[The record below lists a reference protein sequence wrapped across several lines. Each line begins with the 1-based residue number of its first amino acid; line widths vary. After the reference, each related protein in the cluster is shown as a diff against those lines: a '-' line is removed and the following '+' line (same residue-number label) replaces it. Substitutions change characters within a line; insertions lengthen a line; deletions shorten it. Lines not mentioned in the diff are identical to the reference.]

1 MRLNE
6 LTAWQVKELLNKRE
20 VSAWEV
26 LSQTLEQISKLN
38 PKLNAFITLTE
49 KEALKQAELVDQ
61 KLSLKQPTGALA
73 GIPVALKDNLCTKGI
88 PTTCGSKILQN
99 FVPVYDATVVSK
111 LKQAE
116 AVIIGKT
123 NLDEFAM
130 GSSTENS
137 FFGPTRNPHNPEKV
151 PGGSSGGSACAVAS
165 NMTILALGSDTGGSV
180 RQPAAL
186 CGVVGLKPTY
196 GTVSRYG
203 LVAFASS
210 LDQIS
215 PFGKDVKDVAMLYAV
230 ISGPDPKDSTSLN
243 IEPTNYAETLG
254 KSDRK
259 FRVGVPK
266 EAFQAGLDQAVA
278 RAFSSSLET
287 MRNLGWKVEEISLSH
302 LDYSI
307 ATYYIVATA
316 EASSNLARYD
326 GVKYGYRSG
335 LYSTL
340 AEMYEKTRREG
351 FGAEVKRRIMLG
363 TYVLSAGY
371 YEAYYGKG
379 QKVRALIKQDFEEA
393 FKNFDIIVMPTSP
406 TVAFGLG
413 EKIEDPLAMYLSDIF
428 TTVANLAGIPAISI
442 PMGKSKQGLPIGLQI
457 LAPALREDL
466 IFEAAYNLEQ
476 SLSVAQ

>member
-6 LTAWQVKELLNKRE
+6 LTAWQVKELLSKRE
-20 VSAWEV
+20 VSAREV
-26 LSQTLEQISKLN
+26 LSQTLEQIKKLN
-38 PKLNAFITLTE
+38 PKLNAFITITE
-49 KEALKQAELVDQ
+49 KEALQQADLVDQ
-61 KLSLKQPTGALA
+61 KLSLQQSIGALA

-88 PTTCGSKILQN
+88 PTTCGSRMLQN
-99 FVPVYDATVVSK
+99 FVPVYDATVVAK

-116 AVIIGKT
+116 AIIIGKT

-137 FFGPTRNPHNPEKV
+137 FFGPTRNPHNLEKV

-165 NMTILALGSDTGGSV
+165 DMTILALGSDTGGSV

-215 PFGKDVKDVAMLYAV
+215 PFGKDVKDVALLYSV
-230 ISGPDPKDSTSLN
+230 ISGPDPKDSTSQN
-243 IEPTNYAETLG
+243 IEPRNYAETLS

-278 RAFSSSLET
+278 GAFSGSLEV
-287 MRNLGWKVEEISLSH
+287 MRKLGWKVEEISLSH

-326 GVKYGYRSG
+326 GVKYGFRSG
-335 LYSTL
+335 AYSTL

-379 QKVRALIKQDFEEA
+379 QKVRTLIKQDFQEA

-442 PMGKSKQGLPIGLQI
+442 PMGKSKQRLPIGLQI

-466 IFEAAYNLEQ
+466 IFEAACNLEQ
-476 SLSVAQ
+476 SLNLK